1 MSEQPPSKPPAPR
14 PRRDPILTVLMI
26 CAGAILLF
34 PGICSL
40 YFLHDELGVPGDGNE
55 GVLTGI
61 VDIWVAIALLMG
73 IGGVAFIVRAIW
85 R

>member
-1 MSEQPPSKPPAPR
+1 
-14 PRRDPILTVLMI
+14 MI
-26 CAGAILLF
+26 FAGAILLF

-40 YFLHDELGVPGDGNE
+40 YFLYGELGVPRGRNE

-73 IGGVAFIVRAIW
+73 IGGAAFIVRAI
-85 R
+85 RR